1 MGPAVDK
8 ESLDVN
14 KRLYIMKNLTEIVN
28 EALKDQKKAEV
39 LKAIEII
46 FNNTREPKE
55 VLEFLWDL
63 FEKIEYSI
71 DDKVKYMSS
80 VNPNREYWEEI
91 KKELD
96 KSLESIV
103 DDIEELEHRK

>member
-1 MGPAVDK
+1 
-8 ESLDVN
+8 
-14 KRLYIMKNLTEIVN
+14 MKTLTDTVN
-28 EALKDQKKAEV
+28 EALKNQKKAEV

-63 FEKIEYSI
+63 FEKIEYEI
-71 DDKVKYMSS
+71 DNKVKYTRSD
-80 VNPNREYWEEI
+80 NPNREYWEEI

-103 DDIEELEHRK
+103 DDIEELEHRQIK

>member
-1 MGPAVDK
+1 
-8 ESLDVN
+8 
-14 KRLYIMKNLTEIVN
+14 MKTLTDTIN

-63 FEKIEYSI
+63 FEKIEYEI
-71 DDKVKYMSS
+71 DNKVKYMRSD
-80 VNPNREYWEEI
+80 NPNREYWEEI
-91 KKELD
+91 KNELD

-103 DDIEELEHRK
+103 DDIEELEHRQIK

>member
-1 MGPAVDK
+1 
-8 ESLDVN
+8 
-14 KRLYIMKNLTEIVN
+14 MKTLTDTIN

-71 DDKVKYMSS
+71 DNKVKYMSS

-103 DDIEELEHRK
+103 DDIEELEHRQIK